1 MTSISTAELWRRVAR
16 AAGIDAVYG
25 APFGPLEV
33 VPVPDALAPTFGA
46 AHQRVHGRRAAIHRG
61 DGVFV
66 LPAVDVG
73 PRQVVEAGSAEA
85 LVADLPVLCGPG
97 EAELRLTLG
106 ADEPVTDLI
115 PSPPPPEDTWVE
127 PAEEALAA
135 MDAAASVV
143 VLAGPG
149 VVRHGAVPGLHDL
162 AVAAGLGVLNTWGAK
177 GVFDWRSRHHLATV
191 GLQADDFVLSGLGEV
206 DLIIA
211 TGLDRAE
218 SPDRRWKLA
227 PALLLPPGGL
237 APFAERCGSGRGTP
251 RPPPL
256 RDRLAGV
263 TQRGWSVE
271 NTPIPPSRVTLHYAQ
286 CLAEGALIAA
296 DPGVAGFWVAR
307 TLGTTRLGAVIVPSS
322 PWPGFAAAC
331 VAVSLLRRPSQP
343 ALAVTDRSAVGPTAA
358 IVDAAATLGLR
369 VPVEV
374 WDPEGDRLDAAS
386 HRERLRRLVFGA
398 LPSGGAPSTLATDPG
413 QMAEMIEAAGPI
425 VAWT

>member
-33 VPVPDALAPTFGA
+33 VLVPDALAPTFGA

-106 ADEPVTDLI
+106 ANEPVADLI
-115 PSPPPPEDTWVE
+115 PSPPQPEDTWVE

-177 GVFDWRSRHHLATV
+177 GVFDWKSRHHLATV

>member
-1 MTSISTAELWRRVAR
+1 VTSISTAELWRRVAR

-263 TQRGWSVE
+263 TQRGWTVE

>member
-1 MTSISTAELWRRVAR
+1 VTSISTSELWRRVAR

-263 TQRGWSVE
+263 TQRGWTVE

>member
-149 VVRHGAVPGLHDL
+149 VIRHGAVPGLHDL

-237 APFAERCGSGRGTP
+237 APFAERCGSRRDTPTSATTARSTGR
-251 RPPPL
+251 
-256 RDRLAGV
+256 V
-263 TQRGWSVE
+263 
-271 NTPIPPSRVTLHYAQ
+271 
-286 CLAEGALIAA
+286 
-296 DPGVAGFWVAR
+296 
-307 TLGTTRLGAVIVPSS
+307 
-322 PWPGFAAAC
+322 
-331 VAVSLLRRPSQP
+331 
-343 ALAVTDRSAVGPTAA
+343 
-358 IVDAAATLGLR
+358 
-369 VPVEV
+369 
-374 WDPEGDRLDAAS
+374 
-386 HRERLRRLVFGA
+386 
-398 LPSGGAPSTLATDPG
+398 
-413 QMAEMIEAAGPI
+413 
-425 VAWT
+425 

>member
-1 MTSISTAELWRRVAR
+1 VTSIPAAELWLRVAR

-25 APFGPLEV
+25 TPFGPLEV

-73 PRQVVEAGSAEA
+73 PRHVVEAESAEA
-85 LVADLPVLCGPG
+85 LVAALPVLCGPG
-97 EAELRLTLG
+97 EVELRLTLG
-106 ADEPVTDLI
+106 SDEPVADLI
-115 PSPPPPEDTWVE
+115 PSPPPLEDTWVQ
-127 PAEEALAA
+127 PAEEALAV

-149 VVRHGAVPGLHDL
+149 VIRYGAVPGLHDL
-162 AVAAGLGVLNTWGAK
+162 AVAARLGVLNTWGAK

-211 TGLDRAE
+211 TGLDQAE

-227 PALLLPPGGL
+227 PALHLPPRGL
-237 APFAERCGSGRGTP
+237 APFAERCGSARGTP

-256 RDRLAGV
+256 RDRLADV
-263 TQRGWSVE
+263 TQRGWTVE
-271 NTPIPPSRVTLHYAQ
+271 TTPIPPSRVTLHYAQ

-307 TLGTTRLGAVIVPSS
+307 TLGTTRLGAVIVPST

-343 ALAVTDRSAVGPTAA
+343 SLAVTDRSAEGPSAA

-374 WDPEGDRLDAAS
+374 WDPEGERLDAAS
-386 HRERLRRLVFGA
+386 HRERLRRLVFGTI
-398 LPSGGAPSTLATDPG
+398 PSGGAPSTLATDPG

-425 VAWT
+425 VAWA

>member
-1 MTSISTAELWRRVAR
+1 VTSISAADLWFRVAR

-33 VPVPDALAPTFGA
+33 VPVPDALASTFGA
-46 AHQRVHGRRAAIHRG
+46 AHQRVHGCRAAIHRG

-73 PRQVVEAGSAEA
+73 PRHVVEAGSAEA
-85 LVADLPVLCGPG
+85 LVATLPVLCGPG
-97 EAELRLTLG
+97 EVELRLTLG
-106 ADEPVTDLI
+106 SDEMVADLI
-115 PSPPPPEDTWVE
+115 PSPPPQDTWVE
-127 PAEEALAA
+127 PAEEALAVV
-135 MDAAASVV
+135 DAAASVV

-149 VVRHGAVPGLHDL
+149 VIGCAAVPGLHDL

-177 GVFDWRSRHHLATV
+177 GVFDWRSQHHLATV

-211 TGLDRAE
+211 TGLDQAE

-227 PALLLPPGGL
+227 PALHLPPGGL
-237 APFAERCGSGRGTP
+237 APFAERCRSGRGTP

-256 RDRLAGV
+256 RQRLADV
-263 TQRGWSVE
+263 TQRGWTGGD
-271 NTPIPPSRVTLHYAQ
+271 TPIPPSRVTLHYAQ

-322 PWPGFAAAC
+322 TWPGFAAAC

-343 ALAVTDRSAVGPTAA
+343 ALAVTDRLAEDSTAA

-374 WDPEGDRLDAAS
+374 WDPEGARLDAVS
-386 HRERLRRLVFGA
+386 HRERLRQLVFGRIPA
-398 LPSGGAPSTLATDPG
+398 GGAPSTLATDPG
-413 QMAEMIEAAGPI
+413 LMAEMIEAAGPI

>member
-1 MTSISTAELWRRVAR
+1 
-16 AAGIDAVYG
+16 
-25 APFGPLEV
+25 
-33 VPVPDALAPTFGA
+33 
-46 AHQRVHGRRAAIHRG
+46 
-61 DGVFV
+61 
-66 LPAVDVG
+66 
-73 PRQVVEAGSAEA
+73 
-85 LVADLPVLCGPG
+85 
-97 EAELRLTLG
+97 
-106 ADEPVTDLI
+106 
-115 PSPPPPEDTWVE
+115 VE
-127 PAEEALAA
+127 PAEEALAV

-149 VVRHGAVPGLHDL
+149 VIRHGAVPGLHDL

-211 TGLDRAE
+211 TGLDRSE

-263 TQRGWSVE
+263 TQRGWTVE

>member
-1 MTSISTAELWRRVAR
+1 VTSISTSELWRRVAR

-46 AHQRVHGRRAAIHRG
+46 AHQRVYGRRAAIHRG

-106 ADEPVTDLI
+106 ANEPVADLI
-115 PSPPPPEDTWVE
+115 PSPPQPEDTWVE